1 MHFTPSHEWIC
12 TTDDIGI
19 VGITIYAQ
27 KELGEVV
34 YVELPT
40 VGRKVNK
47 GDEVVVLESTKAAAD
62 IYTPVSGEIVEI
74 NEELK
79 EDCRKI
85 NQSPER
91 DGWIFKIRLQ
101 DPQELRHL
109 MNSTQYQSLVQN

>member
-34 YVELPT
+34 YVELQ
-40 VGRKVNK
+40 
-47 GDEVVVLESTKAAAD
+47 
-62 IYTPVSGEIVEI
+62 IVEI